1 MAGRFLKLW
10 LEVMAVKIDK
20 KFLSGL
26 PVGLFRIEK
35 GLYVRTRPNGQ
46 AYIFIYRFNKK
57 RIELR
62 IGATSEITAAFAR
75 TRAAEFRAMLVNG
88 QDPRA
93 ERQKKREEQAPE
105 LTLAAFIPQALKKIQ
120 EIKQWR
126 NEKSWGAWSM
136 TFEQYVVPIIGDKL
150 LAAVNRDDVLSVLAP
165 IWKTKNETA
174 SRLRGR
180 LEAIFDLAIVMGLYK
195 NANPAVWRGN
205 LAFFLAA
212 PAKVKNVTH
221 HEALSFDEVKDI
233 CMTAFKDEGNL
244 SLASVGWKAVIFGIL
259 TGARV
264 GEFVPMKWDEID
276 FKERVW
282 LCPAKRRKDGLN
294 YPHRVPLSD
303 QALSILNSLDKEKE
317 YVFPGQ
323 SGIGHIS
330 KETPRILILK
340 RFKHGTMHGCRSTFR
355 DWCAEMGIDRVLA
368 EKSLMHKTGS
378 EVEQAY
384 QRSDLLE
391 RRRPLMQQWADAL
404 TKE

>member
-1 MAGRFLKLW
+1 
-10 LEVMAVKIDK
+10 MAVKIDK
-20 KFLSGL
+20 KFLSEL

-35 GLYVRTRPNGQ
+35 SLYVRTRPNGQ
-46 AYIFIYRFNKK
+46 AYIFIYKFNKK
-57 RIELR
+57 RTELR
-62 IGATSEITAAFAR
+62 IGDTSEISAGFAR
-75 TRAAEFRAMLVNG
+75 ARAAEYRAILTNG
-88 QDPRA
+88 MDPKY
-93 ERQKKREEQAPE
+93 ERQKSRQSQPEE
-105 LTLAAFIPQALKKIQ
+105 LTLAEFVPQALEKIRD
-120 EIKQWR
+120 IKQWR
-126 NEKSWGAWSM
+126 NEKSRVAWEM
-136 TFEQYVVPIIGDKL
+136 TFNVYVLPIIGNKL
-150 LAAVNRDDVLSVLAP
+150 LAAINRDDILSVLTP
-165 IWKTKNETA
+165 IWKDKNETA

-180 LEAIFDLAIVMGLYK
+180 IEAVFDLAIVMGLYK

-233 CMTAFKDEGNL
+233 CMAAFKDEGNL
-244 SLASVGWKAVIFGIL
+244 SLTSVGWKAVIFGIL

-355 DWCAEMGIDRVLA
+355 DWCAENEIDRVLA
-368 EKSLMHKTGS
+368 EKSIMHKTGS

-391 RRRPLMQQWADAL
+391 QRRPVMQRWADAL
-404 TKE
+404 TCKE